1 MAALALLLE
10 DPKRALT
17 RHPAH
22 RTHTPFSQGQQG
34 LAFPASTGTLTP
46 AIPAQ
51 AFEPAVP
58 RPRGPC
64 CWQLSSFGPR
74 VLTAC
79 PLCAGPG

>member
-34 LAFPASTGTLTP
+34 LAFPASTGTPTP
-46 AIPAQ
+46 
-51 AFEPAVP
+51 
-58 RPRGPC
+58 
-64 CWQLSSFGPR
+64 SDS
-74 VLTAC
+74 C
-79 PLCAGPG
+79 PGL